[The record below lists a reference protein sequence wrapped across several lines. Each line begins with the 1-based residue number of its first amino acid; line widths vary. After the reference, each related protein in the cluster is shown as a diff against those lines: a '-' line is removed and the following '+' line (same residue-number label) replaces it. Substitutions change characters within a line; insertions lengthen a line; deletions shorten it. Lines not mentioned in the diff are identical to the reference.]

1 MGFGRR
7 FCWIGILFAAC
18 IATFIQADSETKQ
31 INAQNIQSSREI
43 GILQMFDGIWF
54 FQKMGNVTLRNKQRY
69 ASRHGYDMIIHSP
82 YETTGL
88 WEETSCKDKSSTEI
102 VKRGNHCYKPQ
113 KDFTLDRRAATFGKI
128 KLALAACVGRPNYW
142 LLWSDADALIVNQ
155 SIPLEDIIDNDYDII
170 LTEDWLM
177 INAGVFLL
185 KCSPWNI
192 QFLNK
197 VYHDREF
204 DKARALDQS
213 ALQTYID
220 KLGDKATQHV
230 KYIAKHVMNVYLEEY
245 RPGDFLL
252 HMAGKLYEATPEG
265 ATAIAQQFDVLSQV
279 TDVDDIDA
287 FFSTCYVLNYGGLC
301 HLPAEQGL
309 MCPPEYQRKLPE
321 PMNALTEN
329 DRYRHV
335 TIRYPWMGEHWKDKW
350 ADHVP
355 TRWSETEKSKEDSS
369 NHDEL

>member
-1 MGFGRR
+1 MGCGRTLDR
-7 FCWIGILFAAC
+7 MILLLSCVVVTLFIHRAQAEETQLAA
-18 IATFIQADSETKQ
+18 K
-31 INAQNIQSSREI
+31 SSKEI
-43 GILQMFDGIWF
+43 GVLQMFDGIWF
-54 FQKMGNVTLRNKQRY
+54 FQKIGNVTLRNKQRY

-102 VKRGNHCYKPQ
+102 IKRGNHCYKP
-113 KDFTLDRRAATFGKI
+113 KKSFNLDRRAATFGKI
-128 KLALAACVGRPNYW
+128 KLALAACEGRPNYW
-142 LLWSDADALIVNQ
+142 LLWSDADAMIINQ

-177 INAGVFLL
+177 INAGVILL

-192 QFLNK
+192 KFLSK
-197 VYHDREF
+197 VYNDREF

-220 KLGDKATQHV
+220 SLGDEASQHV

-279 TDVDDIDA
+279 QDVDDIDA
-287 FFSTCYVLNYGGLC
+287 FFRTHYVLNYGGLC
-301 HLPAEQGL
+301 DLPAEQGL
-309 MCPPEYQRKLPE
+309 MCPPEHQRRLPE

-335 TIRYPWMGEHWKDKW
+335 IIRYPWMGSQWKDKW
-350 ADHVP
+350 ADRVP
-355 TRWSETEKSKEDSS
+355 TKWSETEKLKENPAD
-369 NHDEL
+369 HDEL

>member
-1 MGFGRR
+1 MGWKLWGYS
-7 FCWIGILFAAC
+7 ITMLLAC
-18 IATFIQADSETKQ
+18 LAVLSSHTQAQVETK
-31 INAQNIQSSREI
+31 EI

-54 FQKMGNVTLRNKQRY
+54 FQKMGNVTCRNKQRY
-69 ASRHGYDMIIHSP
+69 ASRYGYDMIIHSP

-88 WEETSCKDKSSTEI
+88 WEETSCKSSTELR
-102 VKRGNHCYKPQ
+102 KKGNKCYKPT
-113 KDFTLDRRAATFGKI
+113 KNFTLDRRAATFGKI

-142 LLWSDADALIVNQ
+142 LLWSDADAMIINQ
-155 SIPLEDIIDNDYDII
+155 SIPLEDIIDDDYDII

-177 INAGVFLL
+177 INAGVILF

-192 QFLNK
+192 EFLTR
-197 VYHDREF
+197 VYEDREF

-220 KLGDKATQHV
+220 SLGEEASQHV

-279 TDVDDIDA
+279 EDVDDIDA
-287 FFSTCYVLNYGGLC
+287 FFRTHYVLNYGGLC

-309 MCPPEYQRKLPE
+309 MCPPEHQRRLPE
-321 PMNALTEN
+321 PMNALTDG
-329 DRYRHV
+329 DRYKHV
-335 TIRYPWMGEHWKDKW
+335 IIRYPWMGKQWRDKW
-350 ADHVP
+350 ADSVP
-355 TRWSETEKSKEDSS
+355 TKWSRKDEGMVHPGKS
-369 NHDEL
+369 HDEL